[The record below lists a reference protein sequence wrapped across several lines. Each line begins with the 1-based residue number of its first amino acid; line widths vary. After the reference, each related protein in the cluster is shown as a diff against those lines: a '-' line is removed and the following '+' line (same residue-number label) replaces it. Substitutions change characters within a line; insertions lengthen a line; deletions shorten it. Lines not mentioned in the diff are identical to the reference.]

1 METMLKKAVP
11 KDTGNLQK
19 SIFYELIGE
28 KTVRV

>member
-11 KDTGNLQK
+11 KDTGDLQK
-19 SIFYELIGE
+19 SIFHELISE